1 MPTHR
6 FVALLRGI
14 NVGGRAM
21 IAMTDL
27 RALLESLGF
36 TSVGSLLQ
44 SGNLVFEAKTGTP
57 AQIEKSLET
66 ATAKRFGHPVDY
78 FVRTAE
84 EWNAI
89 VGSNPYKTE
98 ADDDPSHLV
107 VMCLKNVPK
116 VAELAA
122 LKKAITGR
130 EYFQCRN
137 RELYV
142 AYPDGIGRSKFTN
155 SLIERKLGTRGTA
168 RNWNTSLKIR
178 ALGDDA

>member
-1 MPTHR
+1 MPTRR

-14 NVGGRAM
+14 NVGGRAV
-21 IAMTDL
+21 IAMADL

-36 TSVGSLLQ
+36 TSVRSLLQ
-44 SGNLVFEAKTGTP
+44 SGNLVFEAKSGTP
-57 AQIEKSLET
+57 EQIEKSLET

-78 FVRTAE
+78 FVRTAY

-89 VGSNPYKTE
+89 LESNPYKKE
-98 ADDDPSHLV
+98 AAGDPSHLV
-107 VMCLKNVPK
+107 VVCLKIAPQ
-116 VAELAA
+116 AADLAA
-122 LKKAITGR
+122 LKKAVTGR
-130 EYFQCRN
+130 EYFQCRG

-155 SLIERKLGTRGTA
+155 SLIERKLGARGTA

-178 ALGDDA
+178 ALMDDA